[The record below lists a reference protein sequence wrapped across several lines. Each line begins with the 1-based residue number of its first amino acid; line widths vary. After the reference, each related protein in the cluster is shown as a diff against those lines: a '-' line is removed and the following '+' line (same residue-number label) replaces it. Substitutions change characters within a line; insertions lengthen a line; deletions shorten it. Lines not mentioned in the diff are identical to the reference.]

1 MTYRNANLLTFAL
14 SFCIFICTFC
24 MDLFIDWIL
33 GFGIQATR
41 LPRPDL
47 SGARNDMRDYR
58 TFPRASEANMPPK
71 QRIAKTMNDA
81 LMLAWK
87 RG

>member
-1 MTYRNANLLTFAL
+1 MTYQNANLLTFAL
-14 SFCIFICTFC
+14 SFCFNFH
-24 MDLFIDWIL
+24 IL
-33 GFGIQATR
+33 HGFVYRLDSGIWNSGDEIAT
-41 LPRPDL
+41 PRQV
-47 SGARNDMRDYR
+47 GARNDMRDYR